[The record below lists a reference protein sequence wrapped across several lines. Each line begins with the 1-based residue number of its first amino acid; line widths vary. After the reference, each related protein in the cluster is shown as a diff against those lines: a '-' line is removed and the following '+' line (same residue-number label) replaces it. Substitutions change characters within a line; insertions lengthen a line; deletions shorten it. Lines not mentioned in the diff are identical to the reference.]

1 MILGVYRMVTV
12 QLWQWLYRF
21 IVDTLGPVTIR
32 LARVTGLACL
42 WLLIVFG
49 PLWIRLPWW
58 LDLTWLGLSIG
69 GSVWGLYRIV
79 RKPKIRV
86 EVQLR
91 EERR

>member
-1 MILGVYRMVTV
+1 M
-12 QLWQWLYRF
+12 
-21 IVDTLGPVTIR
+21 TIR
-32 LARVTGLACL
+32 LESVTGLACL

-49 PLWIRLPWW
+49 PLWIGLPWW